1 MGGWGCCGSQIAA
14 KVQRKHSRTPMPPP
28 KTSKEARHFP
38 INSELAL
45 QHLPTPKNLSKEA
58 RHFPINSELALQH
71 LPTPK
76 NLSKEARRRAENAFS
91 FNFPKVAAGVP

>member
-1 MGGWGCCGSQIAA
+1 
-14 KVQRKHSRTPMPPP
+14 MPPP
-28 KTSKEARHFP
+28 KT
-38 INSELAL
+38 
-45 QHLPTPKNLSKEA
+45 SKEA

>member
-58 RHFPINSELALQH
+58 R
-71 LPTPK
+71 
-76 NLSKEARRRAENAFS
+76 RRAENAFS